1 MLVHLALLI
10 AWLLVNSGKI
20 PKGMAF
26 RSRPVTPFSLPGV
39 IVAVEAVILSSFIGM
54 RQGRMMCRG
63 MRRDHQNLQV
73 DLSAEKEVT
82 KLLQEDQLVQ
92 HLL

>member
-1 MLVHLALLI
+1 
-10 AWLLVNSGKI
+10 
-20 PKGMAF
+20 MAF
-26 RSRPVTPFSLPGV
+26 DPDPLPRFRYAGV
-39 IVAVEAVILSSFIGM
+39 IVAVEAVILSSFKGM
-54 RQGRMMCRG
+54 CQSRMMCRG
-63 MRRDHQNLQV
+63 MRRDHLNLQV

>member
-1 MLVHLALLI
+1 
-10 AWLLVNSGKI
+10 
-20 PKGMAF
+20 
-26 RSRPVTPFSLPGV
+26 
-39 IVAVEAVILSSFIGM
+39 VEAVILSSFTGR
-54 RQGRMMCRG
+54 RQSRMMCPG
-63 MRRDHQNLQV
+63 MRPDYLNLQV